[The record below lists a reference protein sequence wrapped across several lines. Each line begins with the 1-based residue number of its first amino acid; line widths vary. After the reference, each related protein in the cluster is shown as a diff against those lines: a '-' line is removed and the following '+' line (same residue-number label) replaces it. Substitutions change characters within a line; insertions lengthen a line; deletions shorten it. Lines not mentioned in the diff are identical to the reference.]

1 MEYKDFIQNIK
12 EDIKEKLG
20 EDVSINLHSVIK
32 NNSVE
37 LEGLSI
43 IEKNINISPTIYI
56 NDYFE
61 ELKNGRKL
69 ESIESEIIKIYEEN
83 KIENPIDINFFTEF
97 DLIKERIVF
106 KLINYKMNYK
116 LLQEIPHIQ
125 FLDLAIVFYCLVSY
139 NDTCNATILIHNK
152 HMNMWK
158 TDLNELYLISKQNT
172 PRLLGYQ
179 LRDMDEIMK
188 EILFENLSKDNDEE
202 EIQSLFNDMMDSSI
216 KEGSRNTIPMYVLSN
231 KAKINGASCILYQKV
246 LEEFSDKIQ
255 KDFYI
260 LPSSVH
266 EVIFVPFNND
276 YTKRELA
283 EMVQE
288 VNQTQV
294 QKEEILSNT
303 VYFYSKEE
311 KKVMM

>member
-1 MEYKDFIQNIK
+1 MEYKEFIQNLI
-12 EDIKEKLG
+12 EDLKEKLG

-37 LEGLSI
+37 LDGLSI
-43 IEKNINISPTIYI
+43 VEKNMNISPTIYI

-61 ELKNGRKL
+61 ELKKGRKL

-125 FLDLAIVFYCLVSY
+125 YLDLAIVFYCLVSC
-139 NDTCNATILIHNK
+139 NDTGNATILIHNK
-152 HMNMWK
+152 HMNMWN

-172 PRLLGYQ
+172 PRILGYQ

-188 EILFENLSKDNDEE
+188 EILFENLSRENDKEDL
-202 EIQSLFNDMMDSSI
+202 QSLFNAVMDTAMN
-216 KEGSRNTIPMYVLSN
+216 EGCKNTIPMYVLSN
-231 KAKINGASCILYQKV
+231 KAKINGASCLLYKKV
-246 LEEFSDKIQ
+246 LEEFSNKIQ

-266 EVIFVPFNND
+266 EVIFVPYNND
-276 YTKRELA
+276 YTKSELI

-303 VYFYSKEE
+303 VYFYSKKE
-311 KKVMM
+311 KKIMM